1 MGLARAAELNFYPGP
16 AHALELADELGLT
29 AGQRTRIEQIR
40 AAMTAAAR
48 KAGAAVIEAEAAL
61 DRLFAERRADPESL
75 RRAIAVAGERQAEL
89 RLVHLSAHL
98 DTAELLSPEQRRRYA
113 VLRGYLK
120 E

>member
-1 MGLARAAELNFYPGP
+1 MGLARVAELNFYPGP

-29 AGQRTRIEQIR
+29 AEQRTRLEQIR

-48 KAGAAVIEAEAAL
+48 RAGAAVIEAEAAL

-75 RRAIAVAGERQAEL
+75 RRAILVAGERQAEL

-98 DTAELLSPEQRRRYA
+98 DAAELLSPEQRRRYA
-113 VLRGYLK
+113 VLRGYSR